1 VAKNKNYKMQ
11 KPYYHFETSP
21 DSLIYEFD
29 SVSEH
34 KTIHKVVIYEPLE
47 DDMYHLGFG
56 DLTVEGKVDYKIVS
70 ANQDMDK
77 VLMTV
82 VQTMLLFFDK
92 YPDKKL
98 VFVGSTESRTR
109 LYRGIITKFIEI
121 VELYLEVEGFV
132 SNDERE
138 PFRKNQEYQA
148 FLISPKI

>member
-1 VAKNKNYKMQ
+1 MAKNKNYKMQ

-56 DLTVEGKVDYKIVS
+56 DLTAEGKVDYKIVS

-82 VQTMLLFFDK
+82 VQTMLLFL
-92 YPDKKL
+92 L
-98 VFVGSTESRTR
+98 V
-109 LYRGIITKFIEI
+109 
-121 VELYLEVEGFV
+121 
-132 SNDERE
+132 
-138 PFRKNQEYQA
+138 
-148 FLISPKI
+148 

>member
-1 VAKNKNYKMQ
+1 MQ

-56 DLTVEGKVDYKIVS
+56 DLTAEGKVDYKIVS